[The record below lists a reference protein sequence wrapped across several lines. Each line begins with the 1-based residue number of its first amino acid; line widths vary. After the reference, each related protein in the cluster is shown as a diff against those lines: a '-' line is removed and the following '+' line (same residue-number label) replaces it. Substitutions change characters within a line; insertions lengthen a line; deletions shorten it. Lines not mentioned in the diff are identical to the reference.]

1 DTVPDD
7 ITPVGDLSPPE
18 TIIDTGALRRR
29 ALDMRPDLK
38 AAEAARVRARADR
51 ELARANAWWDVTPQ
65 VEYQRIGNDNTFG
78 VGLSMPLRLFDRNQG
93 ELART
98 AAEIE
103 RAQAMR
109 EAAVRRVLAEVDV
122 AISQVQTEH
131 KGWQ

>member
-1 DTVPDD
+1 
-7 ITPVGDLSPPE
+7 
-18 TIIDTGALRRR
+18 
-29 ALDMRPDLK
+29 
-38 AAEAARVRARADR
+38 R

-131 KGWQ
+131 KGWQILVAARRHRRGGRSLRVARGVLKRRMKNRHQGHPLLRFPRPDRPG